1 MKRLVEI
8 FFCSLI
14 LLLLSPILLLIVVLI
29 KYDTK
34 GTIFFFSTRV
44 GINNSIYNMPKFRT
58 MYAET
63 EIVETSKLK
72 DAVKPGITGYAQV
85 NGRNMISLDKKISL
99 EYEYVKKKSF
109 FVDFLIII
117 KTLKVIFK
125 HNEISH

>member
-72 DAVKPGITGYAQV
+72 DAE
-85 NGRNMISLDKKISL
+85 KKITKVYL
-99 EYEYVKKKSF
+99 ECRF
-109 FVDFLIII
+109 FM
-117 KTLKVIFK
+117 
-125 HNEISH
+125 